1 MVAWDHAAGYDG
13 RAIVLGAQPV
23 PLLPKI
29 LVALVATTLLRGFD
43 AVSAE
48 ITVERSEKGAAVK
61 IDGRLFTEY
70 LTRSGTKPIL
80 WPIIGPTG
88 KPMTRDF
95 PMRDRPG
102 EMKDHPHQR
111 SLWFSHGSVNGID
124 FWTERGRV
132 GTIKHLE
139 FTKLAGGRPAVIDT
153 RNAWLAPDGRR
164 VCEDQ
169 RVLHFDT
176 DGDARWIDF
185 DITLKATDG
194 DLVFGDTKEGTFG
207 LRVAESLSV
216 DAKRGG
222 KIVNSRG
229 QTNSAAW
236 GRPAAWVDYHGPIDG
251 KTVGIAILN
260 HPGSLRYPTRWHVRT
275 YGLFAA
281 NPLGLHEFP
290 GGKRADG
297 TLTLPRG
304 QSATFRYRVL
314 LHRGDEGEG
323 KVAERFSAYSK
334 ENKGTK

>member
-1 MVAWDHAAGYDG
+1 MT
-13 RAIVLGAQPV
+13 R
-23 PLLPKI
+23 PLI
-29 LVALVATTLLRGFD
+29 VALVAVLLACCPG
-43 AVSAE
+43 AASAE
-48 ITVERSEKGAAVK
+48 IIVERSEKGAVVK

-124 FWTERGRV
+124 FWTEQGKKV

-139 FTKLAGGRPAVIDT
+139 FTKIAGGKSAVIAA

-169 RVLHFDT
+169 RVLHFDS

-194 DLVFGDTKEGTFG
+194 ELVFGDTKEGTFG
-207 LRVAESLSV
+207 VRVAESLSV

-222 KIVNSRG
+222 KIVNSAG
-229 QTNSAAW
+229 QTNAAAW

-251 KTVGIAILN
+251 ETAGIAIFN
-260 HPGSLRYPTRWHVRT
+260 HPSSVRYPTHWHVRT

-281 NPLGLHEFP
+281 NPFGLHEFP
-290 GGKRADG
+290 GGKKADG
-297 TLTLPRG
+297 TLKLAPG
-304 QSATFRYRVL
+304 ESVTFRYRVL
-314 LHRGDEGEG
+314 LHRGDERDG
-323 KVAERFSAYSK
+323 KVSERFSAYSK
-334 ENKGTK
+334 EGKDIK

>member
-1 MVAWDHAAGYDG
+1 MS
-13 RAIVLGAQPV
+13 R
-23 PLLPKI
+23 LPKI
-29 LVALVATTLLRGFD
+29 LVPLVAATLLRGSD
-43 AVSAE
+43 AAAAE
-48 ITVERSEKGAAVK
+48 ITVERSEKGAVVK

-95 PMRDRPG
+95 PMRNRPG
-102 EMKDHPHQR
+102 ETKDHPHQR

-124 FWTERGRV
+124 FWTERGKV

-139 FTKLAGGRPAVIDT
+139 FTKLAGGKPAVIAT
-153 RNAWLAPDGRR
+153 RNAWLPPDGRR
-164 VCEDQ
+164 VCEDR

-207 LRVAESLSV
+207 LRVAETLSV
-216 DAKRGG
+216 DAHRGG

-229 QTNSAAW
+229 QTDGAAW
-236 GRPAAWVDYHGPIDG
+236 GQPAAWVDYHGPLDG

-260 HPGSLRYPTRWHVRT
+260 HPSSLRYPTRWHVRT

-281 NPLGLHEFP
+281 NPFGLHEFP
-290 GGKRADG
+290 GGKKADG
-297 TLTLPRG
+297 TMTLRRG

-314 LHRGDEGEG
+314 LHRGDEREG

>member
-1 MVAWDHAAGYDG
+1 MGSRQHFLCALAVVAAWLACH
-13 RAIVLGAQPV
+13 L
-23 PLLPKI
+23 
-29 LVALVATTLLRGFD
+29 D

-61 IDGRLFTEY
+61 IDGWLFTEY

-80 WPIIGPTG
+80 WPVIGPTG

-124 FWTERGRV
+124 FWGEQGKV

-139 FTKLAGGRPAVIDT
+139 FAKISGGKPAVIAT

-169 RVLHFDT
+169 RVLRFDT
-176 DGDARWIDF
+176 DGEARWIDF

-194 DLVFGDTKEGTFG
+194 KLVFGDTKEGTFG
-207 LRVAESLSV
+207 LRVAQALSV
-216 DAKRGG
+216 DARRGG
-222 KIVNSRG
+222 QIVNSRG
-229 QTNSAAW
+229 QSNDAAW
-236 GRPAAWVDYHGPIDG
+236 GQPAAWVDYHGSIDG

-260 HPGSLRYPTRWHVRT
+260 HPGSFRYPTRWHVRT

-281 NPLGLHEFP
+281 NPFGLHDFP
-290 GGKRADG
+290 GGKNADG
-297 TLTLPRG
+297 AVTLPPG
-304 QSATFRYRVL
+304 KTVTFRYRVL
-314 LHRGDEGEG
+314 LHRGDQREG
-323 KVAERFSAYSK
+323 KVAERFAAYGHDSNDAK
-334 ENKGTK
+334 TK

>member
-1 MVAWDHAAGYDG
+1 MS
-13 RAIVLGAQPV
+13 RV
-23 PLLPKI
+23 PI
-29 LVALVATTLLRGFD
+29 LVALAAVLLLPGFD

-48 ITVERSEKGAAVK
+48 ITVERSEKGAVVK

-70 LTRSGTKPIL
+70 LVRSGTKPIL

-95 PMRDRPG
+95 PMQNRAG
-102 EMKDHPHQR
+102 ETKDHPHQR
-111 SLWFSHGSVNGID
+111 SLWFSHGNVNGVD
-124 FWTERGRV
+124 FWTEQGKV

-139 FTKLAGGRPAVIDT
+139 FTKIAGGKPAVIAT

-164 VCEDQ
+164 VCEDR
-169 RVLHFDT
+169 RVLHFDA

-207 LRVAESLSV
+207 VRVAESLNV

-222 KIVNSRG
+222 KIVNGHG
-229 QTNSAAW
+229 QIDGAAW

-260 HPGSLRYPTRWHVRT
+260 HPSSSRYPAYWHVRT

-281 NPLGLHEFP
+281 NPFGLHEFP
-290 GGKRADG
+290 GGKKSNGA
-297 TLTLPRG
+297 LKLSRG
-304 QSATFRYRVL
+304 ETVTFRYRVL
-314 LHRGDEGEG
+314 LHRGDELEG
-323 KVAERFSAYSK
+323 KVAEKFVAYSK
-334 ENKGTK
+334 ESKETK